1 MASRRASK
9 KRSAR
14 AREAEVG
21 AGSGGGG
28 GLGEPLPGEPAQRP
42 VKRARAGGSKRKATT
57 KHTHMV
63 AAAIVAGTTTLDLVG
78 RLQDAVIAR
87 RKSAREGA
95 IDPRALRVNLCTLQ
109 LRTKKQATAAT
120 KVSLSHLHVLRC
132 LRAAGVVTG
141 RVRCAP

>member
-21 AGSGGGG
+21 AESGGGG

-42 VKRARAGGSKRKATT
+42 VKRARAGGSNRKATT
-57 KHTHMV
+57 KHMV

-109 LRTKKQATAAT
+109 LRTKKQTTAAT
-120 KVSLSHLHVLRC
+120 KVSLSHLRVLRC

-141 RVRCAP
+141 SVVCAP